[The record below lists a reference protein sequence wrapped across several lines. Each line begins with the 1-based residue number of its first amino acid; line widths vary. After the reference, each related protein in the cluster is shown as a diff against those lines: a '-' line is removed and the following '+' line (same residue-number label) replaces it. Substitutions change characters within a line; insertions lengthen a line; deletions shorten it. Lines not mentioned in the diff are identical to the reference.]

1 MSRLTLGAGLSA
13 CICIAVTQSTAT
25 RTNVSTAAAM
35 PVSFEHSYRV
45 VGRAGLGFVSWSA
58 DDIGGARL
66 VVRDAV
72 GGASV
77 SMLVGSE
84 PERAPRN
91 LNEWGYTFERIH
103 GEHAESFVLRSVTP
117 DDLAQEKSPRMPS
130 QDEQRQFRAI
140 CASTIGSAVQS
151 VSTTVRSD
159 RAVTYRGV
167 GALLDRLSQPQH
179 SQRLD
184 VAPPIGAAPGFLTA
198 LTRLLRGSVGD
209 RAAVSAAQPPVPYVY
224 NSAVYDL
231 QLRRKRLRTNVSIGG
246 QTYAELLRGDFV
258 TVRRRDGD
266 QTAFSVTYQVD
277 GADAGVPLVVTFRPH
292 WWLTIELQLDDKYD
306 VPADPATN
314 VALTSRI
321 RELCSPVWAAQ
332 LPQ

>member
-13 CICIAVTQSTAT
+13 CISIALTQSTAT

-35 PVSFEHSYRV
+35 PVSYEHSYRV
-45 VGRAGLGFVSWSA
+45 VGRAGVGFVSWSA

-66 VVRDAV
+66 VVREAG
-72 GGASV
+72 GGATV

-103 GEHAESFVLRSVTP
+103 GERSESFVLRSVTP
-117 DDLAQEKSPRMPS
+117 ADLVQENSPRMPT

-159 RAVTYRGV
+159 RVVTYRGV
-167 GALLDRLSQPQH
+167 GALLDGLSQPQR

-184 VAPPIGAAPGFLTA
+184 VAPPTGAAPGFLTA

-209 RAAVSAAQPPVPYVY
+209 KAAVSAAQPPVPYVY

-246 QTYAELLRGDFV
+246 QTYAELLRSDFV
-258 TVRRRDGD
+258 TVRRRDND
-266 QTAFSVTYQVD
+266 QTAFTVTYPVD
-277 GADAGVPLVVTFRPH
+277 GANAGVPLVVTFRPH
-292 WWLTIELQLDDKYD
+292 WWLTIELQQDDKYD

-332 LPQ
+332 VPE